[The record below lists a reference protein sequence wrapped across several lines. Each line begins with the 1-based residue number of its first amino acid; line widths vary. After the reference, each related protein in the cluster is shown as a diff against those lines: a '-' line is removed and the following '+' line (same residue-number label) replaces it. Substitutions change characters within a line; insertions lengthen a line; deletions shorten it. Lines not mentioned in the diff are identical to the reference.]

1 MTVIN
6 AAKALEIL
14 EQVASEKPDHVNYEC
29 SYLIYPEPDTPETAK
44 PGCIVGQAFYNLGTT
59 LEQLHRM
66 DCDFGGLAAWY
77 VENSKEEFNGP
88 LRLKELAG
96 LELTPRA
103 FKVLEVA
110 QAVQDNRKT
119 WGLAYEKARDWN
131 ERSGEQYSD
140 DPA

>member
-29 SYLIYPEPDTPETAK
+29 SYLIYKEPDTPETAK

-59 LEQLHRM
+59 LEQLHSM
-66 DCDFGGLAAWY
+66 DSDFGGLAAWY
-77 VENSKEEFNGP
+77 VEGSKEEFDGP

-103 FKVLEVA
+103 YKILEQA
-110 QAVQDNRKT
+110 QAVQDNRNP
-119 WGLAYEKARDWN
+119 WGEAYAKAKGWN
-131 ERSGEQYSD
+131 ERVGEQYSD
-140 DPA
+140 NPA